1 MAGIKQTIAG
11 KLAEQLCKD
20 FPKKGTLTL
29 AKILYGK
36 YPEAFK
42 NLEAARS
49 MIRGYR
55 GELKR
60 GIRDKS
66 KVTPQST
73 PKTLNPFSMPDSH
86 VFKKEAFIL
95 PKSSKKILL
104 LSDIHIPYH
113 DIEAIEGAV
122 EYGIKEGVDT
132 IYLNG
137 DILDFFGCSF
147 HEKDARKR
155 PRMSEELDMGRQ
167 WLDWLRHKF
176 PTQQI
181 YFIPGNHEHR
191 LERYLIVKAPELLGI
206 EEFNLATLLRLGEKR
221 IHWLEHKSK
230 VYFGKLLVEHGD
242 KMKGSGGI
250 NPAKTLL
257 DRSKRPT
264 ICGHFHR
271 TSSAN
276 DKIYD
281 DNGNI
286 LMAWSTGCLCDLEP
300 EYMEQNKHNHGAA
313 IINIEEN
320 GKFRVHNFPIIN
332 GKVY

>member
-11 KLAEQLCKD
+11 KLAEKLCKD
-20 FPKKGTLTL
+20 FPTKGTLTL

-36 YPEAFK
+36 YPESFK
-42 NLEAARS
+42 NVEAARA

-73 PKTLNPFSMPDSH
+73 PKSLNAYEWPQSH
-86 VFKKEAFIL
+86 AYKKEAFTL
-95 PKSSKKILL
+95 PKSSKKVLL

-113 DIEAIEGAV
+113 DIQAIDAAV
-122 EYGIKEGVDT
+122 NYGLEQGVDT
-132 IYLNG
+132 VYLNG

-155 PRMSEELDMGRQ
+155 PRMSEELEMGRQ
-167 WLDWLRHKF
+167 FLDKLRSKF

-206 EEFNLATLLRLGEKR
+206 DEFNLSTLLRLGEKK
-221 IHWLEHKSK
+221 IHWLDHKSK

-242 KMKGSGGI
+242 KMKGAGGV
-250 NPAKTLL
+250 NPARSLL
-257 DRSKRPT
+257 LKFKRST

-271 TSSAN
+271 TSQAN
-276 DKIYD
+276 QKIYD
-281 DNGNI
+281 GDI
-286 LMAWSTGCLCDLEP
+286 QMAWSTGMLCEDEP
-300 EYMEQNKHNHGAA
+300 EYMEQNEHNHGAA
-313 IINIEEN
+313 IIDIFDN
-320 GKFRVHNFPIIN
+320 GNFRVDNFQIIN